1 MIKIIGG
8 KFKKTNL
15 ETIPNFTRATS
26 AQKRESIFS
35 IIDSI
40 SLKIK
45 HNFYNGKIFL
55 DLFAGTG
62 AMGLEAISRGAEKA
76 IFYENNSEVINI
88 LKKNCYKLCNKNQYE
103 IIEEDIL
110 DSEFNINF
118 DNINIIYIDP
128 PYGKY
133 KLNEILFKL
142 SKKII
147 DSKTIVVLETSKNE
161 YLEINKEYKIINS
174 KIYGKTKLNFINLS

>member
-1 MIKIIGG
+1 M
-8 KFKKTNL
+8 
-15 ETIPNFTRATS
+15 
-26 AQKRESIFS
+26 
-35 IIDSI
+35 
-40 SLKIK
+40 
-45 HNFYNGKIFL
+45 
-55 DLFAGTG
+55 
-62 AMGLEAISRGAEKA
+62 
-76 IFYENNSEVINI
+76 
-88 LKKNCYKLCNKNQYE
+88 CNKNQFE

-110 DSEFNINF
+110 ESEFNINF
-118 DNINIIYIDP
+118 NNINIIYIDP